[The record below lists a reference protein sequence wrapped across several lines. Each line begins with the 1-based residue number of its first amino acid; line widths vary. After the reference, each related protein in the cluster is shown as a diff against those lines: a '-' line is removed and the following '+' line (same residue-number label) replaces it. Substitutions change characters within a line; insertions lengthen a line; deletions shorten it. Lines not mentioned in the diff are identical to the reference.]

1 MSDPAGLKSAGVH
14 GLRGEPPLQGQRLRF
29 GRGPPLQGQKLR
41 FGWGPPLQG
50 DFVRRVVPRPAPTRG
65 RGTSMYRSDE
75 IPLQRRPSRSWCSP
89 LRRALPSASP
99 SRHRRSHGHPGGE
112 RRGGAGIG
120 RKQAMNGLRSPV
132 GARDGATRR
141 CARSPHCRGSPRSR
155 QTPALF
161 KLAES
166 GIPRLSEEPSKNA
179 FGDLPGDAIDRL
191 PNAMVGPRAAWC
203 RFRWPR
209 PHAHNRRSIRPRSPP
224 DRREHPGWRTPARP
238 ASIRFATPFATGA
251 TQARNRGVALRW
263 IPPGNCGGGCP
274 PC

>member
-1 MSDPAGLKSAGVH
+1 MACARLLEPGTAESGDAPDPRTAAAPPEGV
-14 GLRGEPPLQGQRLRF
+14 
-29 GRGPPLQGQKLR
+29 
-41 FGWGPPLQG
+41 
-50 DFVRRVVPRPAPTRG
+50 RP
-65 RGTSMYRSDE
+65 
-75 IPLQRRPSRSWCSP
+75 IP
-89 LRRALPSASP
+89 ALPWLP
-99 SRHRRSHGHPGGE
+99 P
-112 RRGGAGIG
+112 
-120 RKQAMNGLRSPV
+120 KP
-132 GARDGATRR
+132 
-141 CARSPHCRGSPRSR
+141 CARSPHCRGSSRSR

>member
-1 MSDPAGLKSAGVH
+1 MAFIASARHSFWHAGAKIDEATDLQSAKDAVV
-14 GLRGEPPLQGQRLRF
+14 RGSGAS
-29 GRGPPLQGQKLR
+29 
-41 FGWGPPLQG
+41 
-50 DFVRRVVPRPAPTRG
+50 RPWMA
-65 RGTSMYRSDE
+65 
-75 IPLQRRPSRSWCSP
+75 
-89 LRRALPSASP
+89 
-99 SRHRRSHGHPGGE
+99 
-112 RRGGAGIG
+112 
-120 RKQAMNGLRSPV
+120 
-132 GARDGATRR
+132 
-141 CARSPHCRGSPRSR
+141 CARLLEPGTAQSGDAPDPRITAAPAEASETGALLPHCRGSPRSR

-209 PHAHNRRSIRPRSPP
+209 PHAHNRRSIRPRRPS
-224 DRREHPGWRTPARP
+224 DRREHPGWRAPARP